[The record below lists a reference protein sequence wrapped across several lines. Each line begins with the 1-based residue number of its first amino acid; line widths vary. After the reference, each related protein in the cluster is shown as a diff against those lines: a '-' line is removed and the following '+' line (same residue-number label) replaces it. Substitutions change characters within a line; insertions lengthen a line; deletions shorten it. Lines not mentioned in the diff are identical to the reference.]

1 MEVEIEFRQELY
13 KQFEG
18 NKRVLI
24 PKEDYC
30 KTISNLF
37 HLLAK
42 FHYKN
47 PTKSQRQQVI
57 PPQYQVKDFQQPVN
71 RLVKYIYYPTQT

>member
-1 MEVEIEFRQELY
+1 MIVFKIEVEIEFRQELY

-30 KTISNLF
+30 KTISELKKASSCSKKTS
-37 HLLAK
+37 HQYYLLK
-42 FHYKN
+42 KYEIIKCGDVE
-47 PTKSQRQQVI
+47 KLIRKRQDQ
-57 PPQYQVKDFQQPVN
+57 D
-71 RLVKYIYYPTQT
+71 

>member
-30 KTISNLF
+30 KTISELKEVSSCSKKTS
-37 HLLAK
+37 HQTVL
-42 FHYKN
+42 
-47 PTKSQRQQVI
+47 S
-57 PPQYQVKDFQQPVN
+57 VKKV
-71 RLVKYIYYPTQT
+71 